1 MKNGADNMFFKN
13 QPQEEVIP
21 LKNEYAQQSAY
32 GRGITSINSAKYE
45 LFHESVS
52 FNPLQFIKQD
62 KYFLGLDHQTQKP
75 VYNQESIHTQIVAP
89 TRSGKGV
96 FIGVKVVEALR
107 NRFGVV
113 IADPKED
120 DFLPQVIIEELERQ
134 NRPQDFYILNWPN
147 DFGYTVFSSS
157 DTIEEAT
164 KKMTIM
170 LNLIE
175 NDTELG
181 ASHYRKSERIILAKV
196 MNIFF
201 NSKQLLDLSFERT
214 LASLSQF
221 LRYIIH
227 DLNASI
233 EFIKEQ
239 ERSKPNMN
247 KLQKLS
253 KRYFS
258 PDLFTRLDLKYSQ
271 IATLESLQFS
281 ISEFENIAIHNKFNL
296 ADALTKGKVL
306 YIKSDMLDE
315 TALKFLKLVI
325 ADIIQQS
332 KKLKI
337 QTNCLVVLDELSFYP
352 TQILSAG
359 LATAAGFGV
368 KFILSYQSE
377 AQMRDE
383 NLRVAIKDNCQTKIY
398 YKTSDDKTLKYIEL
412 LSGLELVSQISKKGH
427 EFTIRQQQEEHMNIT
442 RLRALPRSR
451 VAILIEENLNEVKI
465 FQTAPIPV
473 RHKFDWSAINEKQLQ
488 LTKFELKKEFEVDL
502 SIETSLDSEASS
514 FTGSKELVL

>member
-1 MKNGADNMFFKN
+1 MFFKN
-13 QPQEEVIP
+13 QVKDKTPSLQT
-21 LKNEYAQQSAY
+21 EYAQQSAY
-32 GRGITSINSAKYE
+32 GRAITSIAYAKDE
-45 LFHESVS
+45 LFHQAVA
-52 FNPLQFIKQD
+52 FNPLKYLQNN
-62 KYFLGLDHQTQKP
+62 KYFLGLEHHSKQP
-75 VYNQESIHTQIVAP
+75 LYNQESIHTQIVAP

-96 FIGVKVVEALR
+96 FIGTKVVEALR
-107 NRFGVV
+107 NKQGVV
-113 IADPKED
+113 VADPKED
-120 DFLPQVIIEELERQ
+120 DFLPQIIIEELTHQ
-134 NRPQDFYILNWPN
+134 SRPQDFYVLNWPN
-147 DFGYTVFSSS
+147 DFGYTVFSPS

-175 NDTELG
+175 NDSELG
-181 ASHYRKSERIILAKV
+181 ASHYRKSERIMLSKV
-196 MNIFF
+196 MYIFF
-201 NSKQLLDLSFERT
+201 NAKKLLDLSFERT

-221 LRYIIH
+221 LRYIIA
-227 DLNASI
+227 DLNTSI

-239 ERSKPNMN
+239 EKSKPNMD

-253 KRYFS
+253 KRHFN
-258 PDLFTRLDLKYSQ
+258 PDLFAKLDLKYSQ
-271 IATLESLQFS
+271 ISTLESLQFS
-281 ISEFENIAIHNKFNL
+281 ISEFENVSIHNKFNL
-296 ADALTKGKVL
+296 ADALTKGKIL

-315 TALKFLKLVI
+315 TALKFLKLI
-325 ADIIQQS
+325 ITDIIQQS
-332 KKLKI
+332 KKLKT
-337 QTNCLVVLDELSFYP
+337 QTNCLVILDELSFYP

-427 EFTIRQQQEEHMNIT
+427 EITIRQQQEEHMNIT

-465 FQTAPIPV
+465 FQTSPIPV
-473 RHKFDWSAINEKQLQ
+473 KHKFDWTAINAKQLQ
-488 LTKFELKKEFEVDL
+488 LSKFKLKKEFVVDL
-502 SIETSLDSEASS
+502 ALESSLDYNDSS
-514 FTGSKELVL
+514 FSSSKELVL